1 MPVTPET
8 LRAMWD
14 KLANKLVFL
23 EKRCVHV
30 YGDLRL
36 HPSELH
42 VLLAVRAAPDA
53 NATQLAATLG
63 VTKGAVS
70 QVQKRLEGKGVI
82 VRRADVSRKNAVT
95 TAFTPLGRAA
105 LEDFLASRA
114 AARQAFAAYLEN
126 LPPEARELLAG
137 FLARLSDLVPE
148 HRS

>member
-1 MPVTPET
+1 MSATPET
-8 LRAMWD
+8 LRTLWD
-14 KLANKLVFL
+14 RLANKLVFL
-23 EKRCVHV
+23 EKRYVHI

-82 VRRADVSRKNAVT
+82 VRRADASRKNAVT
-95 TAFTPLGRAA
+95 SAFTPLGRTA

-114 AARQAFAAYLEN
+114 AAGQAFAAYLEV

-137 FLARLSDLVPE
+137 FLAHLFDLVPE
-148 HRS
+148 PRS